1 MNGGVAE
8 TKVRLHVS
16 ASLAHSVDLRL
27 LEAEIL
33 FKGGRTYNGGYR
45 EDTLSSDACKYD
57 VSFHF
62 FACLL
67 AVWMHSRLL
76 MITDTP

>member
-1 MNGGVAE
+1 MDFRVAE
-8 TKVRLHVS
+8 TEVRLHVT
-16 ASLAHSVDLRL
+16 APLAHSVNLRL

-33 FKGGRTYNGGYR
+33 FEGCRTYNGGYR

-62 FACLL
+62 FACLF

-76 MITDTP
+76 MITETP